1 MNDSTQSSVHT
12 STLRIEGEF
21 SIYRAIELKQALF
34 TEPLPVEIDLSAVTE
49 IDTVGVQLLILAKKT
64 ALAQNRELRLVA
76 HSPSVTEVFELL
88 DLAAYFDDP
97 LVMDQ
102 RTGASANRTA
112 RSDTERRTHES

>member
-1 MNDSTQSSVHT
+1 MNDSTHSSLHT

-21 SIYRAIELKQALF
+21 SIYRAVELKQTLF